1 MPERPDGVRGIQY
14 VEYRDESS
22 EAVAGAIIEE
32 KLVRIHVNGK
42 ELATFMCTPR
52 NLDELALGFIRAEG
66 FIAGL
71 DDVRVLTV
79 CPNKSCVDIWLH
91 DLSFRAPS
99 RRIIT
104 SGCGGGITFDDMS
117 GQHEPL
123 NTNVR
128 VSPYQIT
135 GLMQRLHDRAELYQA
150 ARGVHTSILADDEN
164 VLLVAED
171 VGRHNTI
178 DRIWGKAMKQGIETT
193 GKILLASGR
202 ISSEMLNKAA
212 RMQVPIVVSRTSPTS
227 LSVDLASAWNITIIG
242 YTRRDRFRVYTVPER
257 IVAQQPALSARQPV

>member
-1 MPERPDGVRGIQY
+1 MPEQPDGVRRIQY
-14 VEYRDESS
+14 VEYRNNSS
-22 EAVAGAIIEE
+22 EAVTGAVIEE

-52 NLDELALGFIRAEG
+52 AVDELALGFIRAEG

-71 DDVRVLTV
+71 DDVRVLQV

-104 SGCGGGITFDDMS
+104 SGCGGGVTFDDMS

-123 NTNVR
+123 STDLR
-128 VSPYQIT
+128 VTPAQIT
-135 GLMQRLHDRAELYQA
+135 GLMQRLHEHAELYQA
-150 ARGVHTSILADDEN
+150 ARGVHTSILGNGED

-178 DRIWGKAMKQGIETT
+178 DRLWGKAMKQGIDTR
-193 GKILLASGR
+193 GRILLASGR

-212 RMQVPIVVSRTSPTS
+212 RMQVPVVVSRTSPTS
-227 LSVDLASAWNITIIG
+227 LSVDLADAWNITVVG

-257 IVAQQPALSARQPV
+257 IVEEQRAPAAHQFG